1 MSDEAKK
8 PEKVDL
14 RELEVQAMRLKAV
27 SMAPYLSTALW
38 SMHPVCR
45 PGLRGGDKGGMAVD
59 KYWRLYYDP
68 TVFDVW
74 TIDECAA
81 VLLHEVWHLL
91 RDHVGRAGKMGLTPE
106 DYSIESQAKHKVW
119 NLAADCE
126 INDDLRE
133 EKTGLPDDLIYPD
146 DTFGFENNLMAEIY
160 FDLLWKDL
168 KDDVKALQKM
178 IDDGSI
184 FGGPNGQDGSGATGQ
199 ISRWEVG
206 SSKGRNGKDGDAD
219 IPEGVPVGE
228 SELLRK
234 QVAQEISKQAGTAPG
249 FASRWADEQ
258 LHPQIDWRR
267 VLAGAIRGAIM
278 DASGA
283 VDYTYQR
290 PSRRQ
295 ASPAFKRIVMPSL
308 RGPRPRVQIAI
319 DTSGSMSKKDL
330 EVALGEIKGI
340 MESTQ
345 AEVTVFAVDAEVHT
359 KQKVYSAKEIKLI
372 GGGGTDMGKGL
383 EVMGKDRAPIAIV
396 ITDGFTPWPEKK
408 PKGLN
413 KIIVALVLSE
423 RWGSS
428 EAPPDYTTVVE
439 TWNKEDES

>member
-133 EKTGLPDDLIYPD
+133 EKTGLPEGLLYPD
-146 DTFGFENNLMAEIY
+146 DSFGFENNLMAEIY

-168 KDDVKALQKM
+168 KDDVKARQKM
-178 IDDGSI
+178 IDDGTI

-206 SSKGRNGKDGDAD
+206 SSKGKNGKDGDAD
-219 IPEGVPVGE
+219 LPEGVPVGE

-234 QVAQEISKQAGTAPG
+234 QVAQEISKQAGAAEG
-249 FASRWADEQ
+249 FASRWAGEQ
-258 LHPQIDWRR
+258 WTPPSEWRPVR
-267 VLAGAIRGAIM
+267 AGSGPPVAAGKGRGVSSRRTAGANRG
-278 DASGA
+278 SPLLSSH
-283 VDYTYQR
+283 R
-290 PSRRQ
+290 SRRPPWMSW
-295 ASPAFKRIVMPSL
+295 A
-308 RGPRPRVQIAI
+308 VQTAPCSW
-319 DTSGSMSKKDL
+319 TATAMRRKSG
-330 EVALGEIKGI
+330 I
-340 MESTQ
+340 
-345 AEVTVFAVDAEVHT
+345 TV
-359 KQKVYSAKEIKLI
+359 
-372 GGGGTDMGKGL
+372 
-383 EVMGKDRAPIAIV
+383 
-396 ITDGFTPWPEKK
+396 
-408 PKGLN
+408 
-413 KIIVALVLSE
+413 
-423 RWGSS
+423 SS
-428 EAPPDYTTVVE
+428 EPFNWP
-439 TWNKEDES
+439 